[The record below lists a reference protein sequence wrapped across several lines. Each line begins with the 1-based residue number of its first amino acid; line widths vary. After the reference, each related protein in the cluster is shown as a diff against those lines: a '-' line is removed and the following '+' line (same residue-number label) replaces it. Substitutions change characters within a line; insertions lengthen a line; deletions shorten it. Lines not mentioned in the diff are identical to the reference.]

1 MQTKI
6 SKTLEGLIARTAFD
20 TSKQGETR
28 WLKDRLLL
36 EIVREEGSLAYQL
49 LSARLKGLGTISG
62 SPAHRTRFA
71 GAYRRPGR
79 KSRRVLRAVRERV
92 AQTLSYCSQRLYG
105 PRLTCHHQRR
115 ADDRRARIGN
125 VPHHAGRRRRR
136 NPPHERGRRTARR
149 AAVRLLDSPS
159 RDSGPP
165 KAAGCS
171 TSSA

>member
-1 MQTKI
+1 M
-6 SKTLEGLIARTAFD
+6 
-20 TSKQGETR
+20 
-28 WLKDRLLL
+28 
-36 EIVREEGSLAYQL
+36 VEGSLAARDCTGGGIVG
-49 LSARLKGLGTISG
+49 LSIAFSPSQGLGTISG

-125 VPHHAGRRRRR
+125 VPHHAGRRRGR
-136 NPPHERGRRTARR
+136 NPPHEHGRRTARR
-149 AAVRLLDSPS
+149 AARPPARLLRAGTAGRRRQPDARQVRRRP
-159 RDSGPP
+159 
-165 KAAGCS
+165 AANAR
-171 TSSA
+171 SSAWCRFSRAARKTIRS